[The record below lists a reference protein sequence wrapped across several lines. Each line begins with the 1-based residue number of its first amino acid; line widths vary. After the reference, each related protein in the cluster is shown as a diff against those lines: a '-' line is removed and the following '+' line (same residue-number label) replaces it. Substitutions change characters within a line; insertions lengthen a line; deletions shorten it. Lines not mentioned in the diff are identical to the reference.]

1 MDCILD
7 KTSFL
12 ALDIGSPVAVA
23 NGFVEPQACSTG
35 TQDAASRA
43 RALVVF
49 GAVRFVGYKRSCR
62 WTGCGSRFAIRIGF
76 IGIDSPPANS
86 LRDPRDELGNF
97 GEDSG
102 LLRACAG
109 AERHNTDDVEAT
121 STVAAHQRTTRI
133 THASRP
139 DSGIAK
145 ADGIRRFVL
154 APFLRCRRCCP
165 DLAINLLQCV
175 SWCWWISYDESP
187 SREVAVSV
195 AAVVFPGGRKTSSAD
210 IRAAEVGVLGKLQ
223 ESDVVLELLWAV
235 ELRVDVNAADG
246 NVALGSVAAFKMP
259 FAGTN
264 LVRSWVLALS
274 KAMGSAE
281 HPSFVQQSSTANMHL
296 ASWAIE
302 LKGNLP
308 GELAVARVNATDD
321 SRTIAFPSALIGGS
335 GGNDA

>member
-1 MDCILD
+1 
-7 KTSFL
+7 
-12 ALDIGSPVAVA
+12 LDIGSPVAVA

-49 GAVRFVGYKRSCR
+49 GAVRFVGYERSCR
-62 WTGCGSRFAIRIGF
+62 WTGAGSGSMTATATIAATITTVTTAV
-76 IGIDSPPANS
+76 SAATANS
-86 LRDPRDELGNF
+86 LRDPRDELRNF